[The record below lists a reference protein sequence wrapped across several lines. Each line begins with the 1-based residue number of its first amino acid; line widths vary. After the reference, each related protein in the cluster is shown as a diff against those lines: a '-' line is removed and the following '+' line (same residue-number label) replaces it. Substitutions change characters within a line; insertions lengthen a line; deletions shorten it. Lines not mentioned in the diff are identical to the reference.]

1 MDKQRMVYV
10 CVVDFFDQTYVRAVF
25 EKEEDALEWCK
36 GFDRYAEEN
45 GYPPY
50 LGASYMGVPLNV
62 AMPFDLRE
70 EDV

>member
-45 GYPPY
+45 YETYPY
-50 LGASYMGVPLNV
+50 LASSYIKLPLNV
-62 AMPFDLRE
+62 AVPFDLRE
-70 EDV
+70 NV